1 VRVVPR
7 EDAGTWVIREP
18 TSEIFEPASVRLQTL
33 PQPNKFQDQF
43 KIFFCDN
50 LNELMKHYFHDFQV
64 ETTLTVRKPSQLPG
78 TVRRLSILILNS
90 FNLRI
95 FEYQQ
100 DLSQSSVFV
109 LVKSMR
115 FRKLVR

>member
-1 VRVVPR
+1 MRVVPR

-43 KIFFCDN
+43 QIFFCDN

-64 ETTLTVRKPSQLPG
+64 EKTITVRKRISKRELLEENVGLEFLNNLWGIG
-78 TVRRLSILILNS
+78 T
-90 FNLRI
+90 
-95 FEYQQ
+95 EQE
-100 DLSQSSVFV
+100 
-109 LVKSMR
+109 
-115 FRKLVR
+115 